1 MSLDRDIVVAA
12 LPAYEVGEELG
23 RGAWGVVI
31 AGRHRELGR
40 EVAIKQLPRAF
51 GSDPSVKK
59 RFRAEAKLL
68 ASLDHPHIVP
78 VYDFVEHEGV
88 CLLVMARLTGGT
100 VWSRFKS
107 EGLSQTDACAVVLAS
122 CAGLHHAHQTGVLHR
137 DVKPENLMFS
147 GDSVLKVTDF
157 GIAKVVGG
165 AATMATRT
173 GHVLGTPAYIAP
185 EQAQGAELSP
195 ATDVYAAGTVLYELL
210 SGSLPF
216 LMTGDPLSVL
226 YQHVHTDPRPLLD
239 AAPGTPAALAE
250 VVERAI
256 ERDPSER
263 FSSAE
268 RFGSALA
275 RSVTATWGG
284 DWRSQTTIVLRGVD
298 SMLPTGGAEI
308 DGTNGGRAPATII
321 TSGASGSLKRGARP
335 DEVGRSAVAAAE
347 LSPAE
352 LVPADRVA
360 INLRRPGGRARTWR
374 WLPLL
379 GVLVALAVAAIA
391 ALVVGG
397 GGDDASTGGPATG
410 LTADRLAGAWAGD
423 ATQTGGGPFHVR
435 LSIRKGCAVDE
446 RCGSISVSSVP
457 CTGRFLLVG
466 RKGRKYEF
474 SVAEFSADSGKAC
487 TPGAGEYLT
496 PQENGTLLYTTSY
509 DPGIRGTLQRAGAG
523 RSG

>member
-1 MSLDRDIVVAA
+1 VSLDRETVVEA
-12 LPAYEVGEELG
+12 LPAYEVGEEIG

-51 GSDPSVKK
+51 GNEPSVKK

-100 VWSRFKS
+100 VWSRFTS
-107 EGLSQTDACAVVLAS
+107 EGLSQADACAAVLAT
-122 CAGLHHAHQTGVLHR
+122 CAGLHHAHRTGVLHR

-147 GDSVLKVTDF
+147 GEGVLKVTDF

-185 EQAQGAELSP
+185 EQAEGAELSP

-210 SGSLPF
+210 CGSLPF
-216 LMTGDPLSVL
+216 PMTGDPLSAL
-226 YQHVHTDPRPLLD
+226 YQRVHTDPRPLLD
-239 AAPGTPAALAE
+239 SAPATPPPLAE
-250 VVERAI
+250 VVQRAI
-256 ERDPSER
+256 ERDPSNR
-263 FSSAE
+263 FASAE
-268 RFGSALA
+268 QFGSALA
-275 RSVTATWGG
+275 RSVTTTWGT

-298 SMLPTGGAEI
+298 SMLPTGDVEVNGA
-308 DGTNGGRAPATII
+308 DGGRAPATLI
-321 TSGASGSLKRGARP
+321 SAGASGPRRRGTRP
-335 DEVGRSAVAAAE
+335 EQAGRQVVTAAE

-360 INLRRPGGRARTWR
+360 IEPRRPPGRARAQR
-374 WLPLL
+374 WWPLPL
-379 GVLVALAVAAIA
+379 VLAALAAAAIA
-391 ALVVGG
+391 ILVTGG
-397 GGDDASTGGPATG
+397 GGDNASTTGARLG
-410 LTADRLAGAWAGD
+410 LTADRLAGAWSGEAI
-423 ATQTGGGPFHVR
+423 QTGGRPFHVS
-435 LSIRKGCAVDE
+435 LSIKHSCSVNE

-457 CTGRFLLVG
+457 CTGRFFFVG
-466 RKGRKYEF
+466 RKGPRYEF
-474 SVAEFSADSGKAC
+474 SVAHFSADSGKAC

-496 PQENGTLLYTTSY
+496 PQDDGTLLYTTSY
-509 DPGIRGTLQRAGAG
+509 DPGIRGTLRRAGAG
-523 RSG
+523 SSG